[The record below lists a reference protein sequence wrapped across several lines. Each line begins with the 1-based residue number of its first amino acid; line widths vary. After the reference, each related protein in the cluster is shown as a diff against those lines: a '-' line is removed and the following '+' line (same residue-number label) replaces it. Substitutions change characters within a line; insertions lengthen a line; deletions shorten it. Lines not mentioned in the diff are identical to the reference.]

1 MIKKMMK
8 RMIFFLL
15 TSIVLTGIIPVRSYS
30 SVKYSESVKLAG
42 NQSGLGTSEGTIV
55 VGGLNTWVPDTW
67 KITNNSGRLVALSP
81 DNTACVLM
89 KTIDLKTLDPNLPD
103 FLSFGEKFVE
113 EFKTTQK
120 LTLLKPIK
128 LPLTF
133 WASTDVPFDWKKLA
147 ASTNVPFDWKSYH
160 FVVDKSTVRQSEQSQ
175 LKIITVEGI
184 GKLGATGRWA
194 VITLVG
200 LPNGRVLLLF
210 AVSGLEKAVVD
221 ANKQLFGKI
230 LLSLQPE

>member
-1 MIKKMMK
+1 MMK

-15 TSIVLTGIIPVRSYS
+15 TSIVLTGIIPVRSFS

-42 NQSGLGTSEGTIV
+42 NKLSLIATPVTVV
-55 VGGLNTWVPDTW
+55 VGGLNTWFPDTW
-67 KITNNSGRLVALSP
+67 KISNNSGRLVALSP

-89 KTIDLKTLDPNLPD
+89 KPIDMNALDPNLPD
-103 FLSFGEKFVE
+103 FLSLGEKFME
-113 EFKTTQK
+113 EFKTTHK

-133 WASTDVPFDWKKLA
+133 WASTNVPFDWKKLA
-147 ASTNVPFDWKSYH
+147 ASTDVPFDWKS
-160 FVVDKSTVRQSEQSQ
+160 FRFAEDKSTILQSEQSQ
-175 LKIITVEGI
+175 LKIITIEGV
-184 GKLGATGRWA
+184 GKLSTTERWA
-194 VITLVG
+194 GITLIG

-221 ANKQLFGKI
+221 ANKQLLGKI
-230 LLSLQPE
+230 LLSLKPE

>member
-1 MIKKMMK
+1 MK

-15 TSIVLTGIIPVRSYS
+15 TGIVLTGIIPVRLYS
-30 SVKYSESVKLAG
+30 SVKYTESLKLAG
-42 NQSGLGTSEGTIV
+42 NKLILSAFPVTVV
-55 VGGLNTWVPDTW
+55 VGGLNMWLPDTW
-67 KITNNSGRLVALSP
+67 KISNNNGRLVALSP
-81 DNTACVLM
+81 DNTACTLM
-89 KTIDLKTLDPNLPD
+89 KTIDLKALDPNLPD
-103 FLSFGEKFVE
+103 FLSMGEKFVE

-147 ASTNVPFDWKSYH
+147 ASPDIPFDWKS
-160 FVVDKSTVRQSEQSQ
+160 FSFGVGSSGIRQFEQSG
-175 LKIITVEGI
+175 LKLITMEGV
-184 GKLGATGRWA
+184 GKLGATERWA
-194 VITLVG
+194 SICLIG

-210 AVSGLEKAVVD
+210 SVTGLEKAVAE